1 MTVKQLSQREEQ
13 ILLLLKKFDFM
24 SRDQLNQYFTLGT
37 VRNTNYVL
45 RNLSEHLMSIREG
58 YQTIYYLTKI
68 GRDYVDC
75 DKIRKKGNHVQ
86 HVIMRNQFWLFYKC
100 PSDWKNEVKISN
112 GKASVVADAVFTRN
126 GFYHFLEV
134 DNLQSMKENRTKI
147 IRYKDLSESLLKQ
160 YGYHPTIVWL
170 TTTEHRRKQLGKA
183 SEGLK
188 VKVYSIDDI
197 K

>member
-1 MTVKQLSQREEQ
+1 MTLKQLSQREEQ

-58 YQTIYYLTKI
+58 YQSIYYLSKI

-75 DKIRKKGNHVQ
+75 EKIRKKGNHIQ
-86 HVIMRNQFWLFYKC
+86 HFIMRNQFWLFIKC
-100 PSDWKNEVKISN
+100 PRDWKNEVKISN
-112 GKASVVADAVFTRN
+112 GKDLVVADAIFTRN

-134 DNLQSMKENRTKI
+134 DNL
-147 IRYKDLSESLLKQ
+147 
-160 YGYHPTIVWL
+160 
-170 TTTEHRRKQLGKA
+170 
-183 SEGLK
+183 
-188 VKVYSIDDI
+188 
-197 K
+197 

>member
-1 MTVKQLSQREEQ
+1 MTVKKLSQREEQ

-24 SRDQLNQYFTLGT
+24 TRDQLNQYFKLGT

-58 YQTIYYLTKI
+58 YQSIYYLSKI

-75 DKIRKKGNHVQ
+75 EKIRKKGNHIQ
-86 HVIMRNQFWLFYKC
+86 HFIMRNQFWLFIKC
-100 PSDWKNEVKISN
+100 PRDWKNEVKISN
-112 GKASVVADAVFTRN
+112 GKDLVVADAIFTRN

-134 DNLQSMKENRTKI
+134 DNLQTMKENRTKI
-147 IRYKDLSESLLKQ
+147 IRYKNLIESLVKQ
-160 YGYHPTIVWL
+160 YGYHPTLVWISS
-170 TTTEHRRKQLGKA
+170 TEYRRKQLEKA
-183 SEGLK
+183 CDGLK
-188 VKVYSIDDI
+188 VKVYTNDDI